1 MSVGW
6 LALITVCFIYN
17 AWAIPLRQFF
27 KRYQQPHHLR
37 VWLFLDY
44 FADLL
49 YLLDIVVF
57 KYRIMFMKN
66 GFWVKDKRELGS
78 KIIESLFEISI

>member
-1 MSVGW
+1 M
-6 LALITVCFIYN
+6 
-17 AWAIPLRQFF
+17 
-27 KRYQQPHHLR
+27 
-37 VWLFLDY
+37 WLFLDY

-66 GFWVKDKRELGS
+66 GFWVKDKKELGS
-78 KIIESLFEISI
+78 KIIESFF